1 SWSIESGKTID
12 DYTMYHL
19 SKMFSPIYFDQTKR
33 TLSDVLESLGKRR
46 LARLNLEQI
55 TEDDIIEGIKGIGSN
70 LADLVAAINDTL
82 PSHMKPL
89 KAVVAAGGI
98 MQSDAIKNAFVD
110 GFKESVKKYL
120 FDNIYEEERSCQR
133 V

>member
-1 SWSIESGKTID
+1 
-12 DYTMYHL
+12 
-19 SKMFSPIYFDQTKR
+19 MFSPIYFDQTKR